1 MWPLVLL
8 PCGDKVR
15 PLLLSS
21 AAALPSL
28 SVGERGISGLASSS
42 DAGME
47 CGHCYF
53 ARRPRSFPFIF
64 AHEKS
69 KQNFGRGS
77 PPRRASDSKAVPSSF
92 EQGGVPRRERT
103 FREKDQREQGDTH
116 VARRL
121 ARRFVASLV
130 ASSPRSSRR
139 QRRHREGVDAAGEG
153 VATAALALRGRRRH
167 HVDDDDR
174 PVWEGT
180 ATATRT
186 LDPSGRGRQRRRQ
199 RRGGHRKDADAVGEG
214 RASVTPLSG
223 R

>member
-8 PCGDKVR
+8 PRGDKVR

-103 FREKDQREQGDTH
+103 FREKDQREQGTLTLL
-116 VARRL
+116 VALLVALLPCSRRCRL
-121 ARRFVASLV
+121 ARCANTLLV
-130 ASSPRSSRR
+130 ASSLVFCL
-139 QRRHREGVDAAGEG
+139 HR
-153 VATAALALRGRRRH
+153 L
-167 HVDDDDR
+167 
-174 PVWEGT
+174 
-180 ATATRT
+180 
-186 LDPSGRGRQRRRQ
+186 
-199 RRGGHRKDADAVGEG
+199 
-214 RASVTPLSG
+214 
-223 R
+223 